1 VDLLSGNATGCYLVT
16 TQAANRFW
24 LDLDHRLV
32 RYVHSPSDS
41 RKRPI
46 IRPGEDIDL
55 VEVIDCRVGRPLVLV
70 VDLDVPGSW
79 LMTGESD
86 PVTRI
91 DVVPKAFLRP

>member
-1 VDLLSGNATGCYLVT
+1 
-16 TQAANRFW
+16 
-24 LDLDHRLV
+24 
-32 RYVHSPSDS
+32 
-41 RKRPI
+41 
-46 IRPGEDIDL
+46 
-55 VEVIDCRVGRPLVLV
+55 V